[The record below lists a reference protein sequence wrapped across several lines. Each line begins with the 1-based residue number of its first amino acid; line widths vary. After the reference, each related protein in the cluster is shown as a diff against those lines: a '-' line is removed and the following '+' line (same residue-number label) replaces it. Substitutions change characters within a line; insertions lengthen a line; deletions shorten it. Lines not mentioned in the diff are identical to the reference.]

1 MMIQNVSEMTFA
13 KAHARHR
20 QTLITIAVC
29 LHNGEEL
36 FVNVFMDSA
45 PAVVS
50 LEEAG

>member
-29 LHNGEEL
+29 LHNGEDL
-36 FVNVFMDSA
+36 FVNVFMDARRGGEFGGS
-45 PAVVS
+45 S
-50 LEEAG
+50 